1 MVKILFLRD
10 IDDFSF
16 EKNYVIIE
24 GMDINIKLI
33 MDENLYKIN
42 KRFELE
48 IVYDDG

>member
-24 GMDINIKLI
+24 EMDINIILI

-42 KRFELE
+42 KRFGLE